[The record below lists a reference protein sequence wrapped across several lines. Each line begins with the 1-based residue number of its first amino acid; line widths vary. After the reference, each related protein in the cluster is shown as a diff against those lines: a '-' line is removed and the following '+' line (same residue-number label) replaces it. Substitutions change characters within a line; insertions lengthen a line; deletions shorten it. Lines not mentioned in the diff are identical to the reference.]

1 MAKRSKI
8 KSYGAKEKALLLKI
22 ANATYLQQ
30 TKPPQPEE
38 TMKIEKKP
46 LARSII
52 DNLKALYKRPSI
64 YLNQNLM

>member
-38 TMKIEKKP
+38 TMKIEKS
-46 LARSII
+46 LLQGQSLII
-52 DNLKALYKRPSI
+52 
-64 YLNQNLM
+64 

>member
-8 KSYGAKEKALLLKI
+8 KSYGAKKKALLLKI

-38 TMKIEKKP
+38 TMKIEKS
-46 LARSII
+46 LLQGQSLII
-52 DNLKALYKRPSI
+52 
-64 YLNQNLM
+64 